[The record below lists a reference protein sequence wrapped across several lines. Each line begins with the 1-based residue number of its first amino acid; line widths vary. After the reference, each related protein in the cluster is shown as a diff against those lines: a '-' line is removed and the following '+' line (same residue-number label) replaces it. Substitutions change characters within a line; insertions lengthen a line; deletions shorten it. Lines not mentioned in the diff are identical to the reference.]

1 MNYETL
7 GLEENPF
14 RLTPPLDPKEIV
26 WAGMS
31 EVKEKLEKRIKLSMR
46 TRPSRIV
53 INWGS
58 YGSGKTHASIYFSK
72 TNRLDDISTELN
84 VQKAKS
90 IKITLPRTSNDIVQ
104 EFLRSFLGQYSLEE
118 IYQDFQEVRNGI
130 DDNELKKIIKTYS
143 NDATIEKLFNKLVFE
158 MEETKALFDNGLDTD
173 VFSAMKNYI
182 FGDSTKATL
191 KILDM
196 PLGLKNDEQI
206 ANFLGTIINCITYN
220 KIYYSSFIIWLDE
233 FEDIDTI
240 KKSLADRFT
249 TFLRQFIDKT
259 PNNLMIFLNFTQ
271 KAFMD
276 IEDLSIYLGEALSS
290 RAKVKID
297 FENPTINE
305 AVEYVKE
312 LSNMYIIEN
321 KNLPFENNELI
332 KYILEHIGNITT
344 RKINETFSIVL
355 EMALIEEKEKIDK
368 EFVDSIQEEIIAWE
382 E

>member
-53 INWGS
+53 LNWGS
-58 YGSGKTHASIYFSK
+58 YGSGKTHASLYFSK
-72 TNRLDDISTELN
+72 TDRLDDISTELN

-104 EFLRSFLGQYSLEE
+104 AFLRSFLGQYSLEE
-118 IYQDFQEVRNGI
+118 IHKDFKELEKRFEKEKLVEMIETFSNDNGI
-130 DDNELKKIIKTYS
+130 
-143 NDATIEKLFNKLVFE
+143 A
-158 MEETKALFDNGLDTD
+158 D
-173 VFSAMKNYI
+173 VFKKFIELDLGSDDFDKLKDYIYGDKTKSTLNYL
-182 FGDSTKATL
+182 GL
-191 KILDM
+191 
-196 PLGLKNDEQI
+196 PLGLTNDEQI
-206 ANFLGTIINCITYN
+206 TNFLATIINCITYE
-220 KIYYSSFIIWLDE
+220 KKLYSSFIIWLDE

-259 PNNLMIFLNFTQ
+259 PNNLILFLNFTQ

-276 IEDLSIYLGEALSS
+276 REDLSIYLGEALSS

-297 FENPTINE
+297 FENPTIDE
-305 AVEYVKE
+305 AVAYVKE
-312 LSNMYIIEN
+312 LSEMYKIEDRD
-321 KNLPFENNELI
+321 LPFDSDETL
-332 KYILEHIGNITT
+332 KYILEHIGNLTI

-355 EMALIEEKEKIDK
+355 EMAFIEEKEKIDK